1 LLGIALHCA
10 PETFFLFFPGTPQHS
25 CFVVLFP
32 RIEDPP
38 TPPFHGTVKLR
49 VPFSVL
55 VADVFGREN
64 IVPFNIWIGW
74 LPSHRKRHSHCPVQY
89 GNPGSLADQCWFQ
102 PFSLLITPFM
112 LAEFP
117 PRYSHDKPNSP
128 VRSLSLE
135 VLDDLISVVRLAA
148 HPGSKLVF
156 AYPRTQYGCLNHQ
169 RPHFYPIL
177 RLFMPPPLLGKSS

>member
-1 LLGIALHCA
+1 MPLTFEWNS
-10 PETFFLFFPGTPQHS
+10 ETSG
-25 CFVVLFP
+25 P
-32 RIEDPP
+32 R
-38 TPPFHGTVKLR
+38 G
-49 VPFSVL
+49 SVL

-74 LPSHRKRHSHCPVQY
+74 LLLELPSHRKTMKNTTPTAQFSMAILVVWPIS
-89 GNPGSLADQCWFQ
+89 GWFQ
-102 PFSLLITPFM
+102 PFSLLMTPFL

-135 VLDDLISVVRLAA
+135 VLDDLTSVVRLAA

-156 AYPRTQYGCLNHQ
+156 AYPRNQYGCLNHQ